1 MRVTERIRVAL
12 ADDNTVIRRGV
23 QALVESTPS
32 LEFVGDAADG
42 AQAIELVEAVSPDV
56 LLLDVRMPMR
66 DGISVVAEIV
76 GSTRVLM
83 LTYSDEP
90 QIVASAIEAGA
101 SGYLVHG
108 TFSDA
113 ELEAAVLEV
122 ARGGFVLTDHS
133 AGLLR
138 KALRSNTGSGNEPEL
153 FAEPGAPDALE
164 ASVAQIRPVP
174 ELGQRLSERQ
184 REVMDAIARGLTNP
198 EIAAEMFLSEKTV
211 KNHINRIFAELHVR
225 TRGEAIAR
233 WLGHGVHEGPGPR
246 DPLGTR

>member
-1 MRVTERIRVAL
+1 MTERVRVAL

-23 QALVESTPS
+23 QALVEASPV

-42 AQAIELVEAVSPDV
+42 ARAIELVRKVGPDV

-66 DGISVVAEIV
+66 DGVSIVNEII
-76 GSTRVLM
+76 GTTRVLM

-90 QIVASAIEAGA
+90 EIVASAIEAGA

-108 TFSDA
+108 TFSDD
-113 ELEAAVLEV
+113 EFEAAVVEV

-133 AGLLR
+133 AALLR
-138 KALRSNTGSGNEPEL
+138 TALRGKPGTIPDLTGPI
-153 FAEPGAPDALE
+153 GASAGAVDALMPP
-164 ASVAQIRPVP
+164 AQSVP
-174 ELGQRLSERQ
+174 ELDDRLSERQ

-198 EIAAEMFLSEKTV
+198 EIAAELFLSEKTV

-233 WLGHGVHEGPGPR
+233 WLGRAGAVKDLGPGAQ
-246 DPLGTR
+246 

>member
-1 MRVTERIRVAL
+1 MTERIRVAL

-23 QALVESTPS
+23 QALVEASDA

-42 AQAIELVEAVSPDV
+42 AQAIELVREVSPDV

-66 DGISVVAEIV
+66 DGVSIVSEIV
-76 GSTRVLM
+76 GATRVLM

-90 QIVASAIEAGA
+90 EIVAAAIEAGA

-108 TFSDA
+108 TFSDD
-113 ELEAAVLEV
+113 EFEAAVVEV

-133 AGLLR
+133 AALLR
-138 KALRSNTGSGNEPEL
+138 TALRGKAGPVSVIAGPGSGDDAPEPSSSTS
-153 FAEPGAPDALE
+153 ALPALYE
-164 ASVAQIRPVP
+164 
-174 ELGQRLSERQ
+174 RLSERQ

-198 EIAAEMFLSEKTV
+198 EIASELFLSEKTV

-233 WLGHGVHEGPGPR
+233 WLDRGAPARDLGPGAH
-246 DPLGTR
+246 

>member
-1 MRVTERIRVAL
+1 MTERIRVAL

-23 QALVESTPS
+23 QALVEASD
-32 LEFVGDAADG
+32 LLAFVGDAADG
-42 AQAIELVEAVSPDV
+42 AQAVELVREVAPDV

-66 DGISVVAEIV
+66 DGVSIVSEIV
-76 GSTRVLM
+76 GATRVLM

-90 QIVASAIEAGA
+90 EIVAAAIEAGA

-108 TFSDA
+108 TFSD
-113 ELEAAVLEV
+113 EEFEAAVVEV

-133 AGLLR
+133 AALLR
-138 KALRSNTGSGNEPEL
+138 TALRGKAAPVSVIAGPGPGDDAPEPSSSDSSS
-153 FAEPGAPDALE
+153 PALHE
-164 ASVAQIRPVP
+164 
-174 ELGQRLSERQ
+174 RLSERQ

-198 EIAAEMFLSEKTV
+198 EIASELFLSEKTV

-233 WLGHGVHEGPGPR
+233 WLDRSAPARDLGPGAH
-246 DPLGTR
+246 

>member
-1 MRVTERIRVAL
+1 MTETVRVAL

-23 QALVESTPS
+23 QALVDASAA

-42 AQAIELVEAVSPDV
+42 AQAIELVRVVTPDV

-66 DGISVVAEIV
+66 DGVSVVSEIV
-76 GSTRVLM
+76 GTTRVLM

-90 QIVASAIEAGA
+90 EIVAAAIEAGA

-108 TFSDA
+108 TFSDD
-113 ELEAAVLEV
+113 EFEAAVLEV

-138 KALRSNTGSGNEPEL
+138 AALRGKAPGTGEAAVSEPTNL
-153 FAEPGAPDALE
+153 IEPASAP
-164 ASVAQIRPVP
+164 ASSIPHVG
-174 ELGQRLSERQ
+174 ERLSERQ

-198 EIAAEMFLSEKTV
+198 EIAAELFLSEKTV

-233 WLGHGVHEGPGPR
+233 WLGQGASDGALGPR
-246 DPLGTR
+246 TH